1 MLLFPSIVFVYCGT
15 PIYSSLIFLETRTLQ
30 LSVFIKLKNINYIV
44 FIILSWSV
52 SCSFGGK
59 SVPDLLVGLMARDK
73 PSEMQ
78 MGAARCITY
87 MHRAG
92 AVSAE
97 DPKILYRTLP
107 CLVRGSG

>member
-1 MLLFPSIVFVYCGT
+1 M
-15 PIYSSLIFLETRTLQ
+15 
-30 LSVFIKLKNINYIV
+30 
-44 FIILSWSV
+44 
-52 SCSFGGK
+52 
-59 SVPDLLVGLMARDK
+59 PDILVGLMARDR

-78 MGAARCITY
+78 MAAARCITY

-107 CLVRGSG
+107 CLVSCTVN

>member
-1 MLLFPSIVFVYCGT
+1 
-15 PIYSSLIFLETRTLQ
+15 
-30 LSVFIKLKNINYIV
+30 
-44 FIILSWSV
+44 
-52 SCSFGGK
+52 
-59 SVPDLLVGLMARDK
+59 VPDLLVGLMARDK

-92 AVSAE
+92 AISAE

-107 CLVRGSG
+107 CLVRGSGSLDCIMNLGQTYNVSPSQILACKQPCPRPHVYLLQTQICHDVIMAL

>member
-1 MLLFPSIVFVYCGT
+1 MLIML
-15 PIYSSLIFLETRTLQ
+15 SL
-30 LSVFIKLKNINYIV
+30 
-44 FIILSWSV
+44 

-59 SVPDLLVGLMARDK
+59 SVPDILVGLMARDR

-78 MGAARCITY
+78 MAAARCITY

-92 AVSAE
+92 AISAE

-107 CLVRGSG
+107 CLVSCTANCKQTRKYWLCS

>member
-1 MLLFPSIVFVYCGT
+1 M
-15 PIYSSLIFLETRTLQ
+15 
-30 LSVFIKLKNINYIV
+30 
-44 FIILSWSV
+44 
-52 SCSFGGK
+52 
-59 SVPDLLVGLMARDK
+59 PDILVGLMARDR

-78 MGAARCITY
+78 MAAARCITY

-107 CLVRGSG
+107 CLVSCTAN

>member
-1 MLLFPSIVFVYCGT
+1 MICK
-15 PIYSSLIFLETRTLQ
+15 RM
-30 LSVFIKLKNINYIV
+30 
-44 FIILSWSV
+44 ILNKYV
-52 SCSFGGK
+52 CSYGGK

-78 MGAARCITY
+78 MAAARCITY

-92 AVSAE
+92 AISAE

-107 CLVRGSG
+107 CLVSFQ

>member
-1 MLLFPSIVFVYCGT
+1 
-15 PIYSSLIFLETRTLQ
+15 
-30 LSVFIKLKNINYIV
+30 
-44 FIILSWSV
+44 
-52 SCSFGGK
+52 
-59 SVPDLLVGLMARDK
+59 MARDK

-78 MGAARCITY
+78 MAAARCVTY

-107 CLVRGSG
+107 CLVSFHMTSLINKS

>member
-1 MLLFPSIVFVYCGT
+1 MEC
-15 PIYSSLIFLETRTLQ
+15 R
-30 LSVFIKLKNINYIV
+30 
-44 FIILSWSV
+44 ILSHVYFIDLSL
-52 SCSFGGK
+52 SFCSFGGK
-59 SVPDLLVGLMARDK
+59 SVPDILVGLMARDK

-78 MGAARCITY
+78 MAAARCITY

-107 CLVRGSG
+107 CLVSFFG

>member
-1 MLLFPSIVFVYCGT
+1 
-15 PIYSSLIFLETRTLQ
+15 
-30 LSVFIKLKNINYIV
+30 
-44 FIILSWSV
+44 
-52 SCSFGGK
+52 
-59 SVPDLLVGLMARDK
+59 VPDLLVGLMARDK

-92 AVSAE
+92 AISAE

-107 CLVRGSG
+107 CLVRGFECLHCIMNLEQTRKCGWCNYNVSPNVRY